1 MVIVGVPRLKPSG
14 ELGESKEV
22 GVITSVVSDVATAGK
37 VLYGVALKDDNAPEA
52 MWEKL
57 EGVERP
63 KFEVL
68 EETTYFQ
75 ICDRVVGGVAT
86 LDNDPTFLTPL
97 KEFMREEAIVLA
109 GRILAGLG
117 LTNSNVTFFNCFV
130 KRIQQDSCWG
140 IADHWSTIFQI
151 FRRGGGCG
159 WSLSI
164 LRPKGSPVRGV
175 NGRSSGVC
183 SWATHFAAITGTVEQ
198 GGSRR
203 GASLQA
209 LDIWHPDILEFINF
223 KSQREHITCPD
234 CSTSFS
240 RDPKLWES
248 SNVSILV
255 SDDFMDALAADRTWD
270 LVFPDTSDPDYDT
283 LWDGNLA
290 KWKSL
295 GKKIDVYQTVKAST
309 IWDAIVKG
317 AYTCGEPGVLFIDL
331 MNRMSNSWYYA
342 TLICT
347 NPCGEISLPEDGICN
362 LGHLNLAKFLH
373 TTAPQFPKGEATAA
387 QAIKSFD
394 QVKFAKA
401 TKTLARFLDNVLDLN
416 KYHDAKLEESAK
428 KERRIGLGFLG
439 YGELLMRCGLRYGS
453 PEALKFSDWLFNL
466 LKEESY
472 LSSIELAKTRGSFPA
487 LKKAQFLKSGFMTTV
502 DPRIT
507 KKIKRYGIRN
517 VTLNTCAPTGSVGT
531 MVGTST
537 GIEPYISLKYT
548 ARSRIGA
555 TTDTINIFEELTK
568 KYGEDPIRWPSY
580 VVTANSISPTD
591 HIKTQAVAQRHID
604 ASISKTINL
613 PNSATQEDISKAFLL
628 MYKTGCKGGTVYRD
642 DSRTEQVFYKES
654 VVTTSTLPSL
664 EGTSLKE
671 APPIEI
677 KIIDSTSFTGLLRPP
692 LKKALS
698 ASESIETPIGKV
710 HAFLRFHPVT
720 GEPYD
725 FFCHSGKGDVAAD
738 VQALSRLISVI
749 LRWPDNTPIPQVI
762 RLEIIVDQLCDI
774 YGRTQVGI
782 GPGAIY
788 SVPDGLGKFLNN
800 YLCAALP
807 LPGLPM
813 GEERLEEFATKV
825 QKCASK
831 DQLIAFLKTG
841 VLAETKPTDTKLPEE
856 VVAPING
863 RRMEYCPS
871 CNNATFVRIPGH
883 CPFCTNQQCGYS
895 EC

>member
-1 MVIVGVPRLKPSG
+1 MVQVPRIKPNG
-14 ELGESKEV
+14 KEWFDSKEV
-22 GVITSVVSDVATAGK
+22 GIIAAVESDPSTAGK
-37 VLYGVALKDDNAPEA
+37 ALYAVTLKDDTQPEA
-52 MWEKL
+52 LWERL
-57 EGVERP
+57 EDVERP
-63 KFEVL
+63 RFEVL

-75 ICDRVVGGVAT
+75 ICDRVVGGVAA
-86 LDNDPTFLTPL
+86 LDPDPAFLIPL
-97 KEFMREEAIVLA
+97 KDFMYEEAIVAA

-209 LDIWHPDILEFINF
+209 LDIWHPDILEFIKF
-223 KSQREHITCPD
+223 KSQLEHLTCPHCD
-234 CSTSFS
+234 HAFS
-240 RDPKLWES
+240 RDPKIWES
-248 SNVSILV
+248 SNVSVLV
-255 SDDFMDALAADRTWD
+255 SDAFMEALAADTSWD

-290 KWKSL
+290 KWRNL
-295 GKKIDVYQTVKAST
+295 GKKVDVYQTVKAKEL
-309 IWDAIVKG
+309 WNAIVEG
-317 AYTCGEPGVLFIDL
+317 AHFCGEPGVLFMDR
-331 MNRMSNSWYYA
+331 MNYMSNSYYYA
-342 TLICT
+342 PLVCT
-347 NPCGEISLPEDGICN
+347 NPCGEQCLPEDGICN
-362 LGHLNLAKFLH
+362 LGHLNLAKFLCVG
-373 TTAPQFPKGEATAA
+373 TPQFPHQESTAA
-387 QAIKSFD
+387 EAIDSFD
-394 QVKFAKA
+394 VPKFSDAVM
-401 TKTLARFLDNVLDLN
+401 TLVRFLDNIIDLN
-416 KYHDAKLEESAK
+416 KYHDEKLEKSAK
-428 KERRIGLGFLG
+428 QERRIGLGFLG

-453 PEALKFSDWLFNL
+453 PEALSFSDWLFNL

-472 LSSIELAKTRGSFPA
+472 KSSIELAKERGSFPA
-487 LKKAQFLKSGFMTTV
+487 LTKELFLKSGFLKTFTTPTQQTIV
-502 DPRIT
+502 EAIRT
-507 KKIKRYGIRN
+507 HGIRN
-517 VTLNTCAPTGSVGT
+517 VTLNTSAPTGSVGT

-537 GIEPYISLKYT
+537 GIEPYISLKFT

-555 TTDTINIFEELTK
+555 TTDTINIFEELEK
-568 KYGEDPIRWPSY
+568 KFGHNTNQWPSY
-580 VVTANSISPTD
+580 VVTANDIEAED
-591 HIKTQAVAQRHID
+591 HINTQAVAQRHID

-613 PNSATQEDISKAFLL
+613 PNSATQEDIDQAFLL
-628 MYKTGCKGGTVYRD
+628 MYNTGCKGGTVYRD
-642 DSRTEQVFYKES
+642 GSRTEQVLYSEP
-654 VVTTSTLPSL
+654 TTTAQPTPAVEVPL
-664 EGTSLKE
+664 
-671 APPIEI
+671 PIEI
-677 KIIDSTSFTGLLRPP
+677 TVIEGVFTGLLRPP
-692 LKKALS
+692 LKKAL
-698 ASESIETPIGKV
+698 ATSESIETPIGKV
-710 HAFLRFHPVT
+710 HAFLRFHPST

-749 LRWPDNTPIPQVI
+749 LRWPDNTAIPQAI

-782 GPGAIY
+782 GPDAIY
-788 SVPDGLGKFLNN
+788 SVPDGLGKFLNS
-800 YLCAALP
+800 YLSAAFP

-813 GEERLEEFATKV
+813 GDEQLEDFIDKL
-825 QKCASK
+825 QKCK
-831 DQLIAFLKTG
+831 DRTQMIDFIKKG
-841 VLAETKPTDTKLPEE
+841 VLMGTKPPASISKEDPTK
-856 VVAPING
+856 NG
-863 RRMEYCPS
+863 STSGRHMEYCPR